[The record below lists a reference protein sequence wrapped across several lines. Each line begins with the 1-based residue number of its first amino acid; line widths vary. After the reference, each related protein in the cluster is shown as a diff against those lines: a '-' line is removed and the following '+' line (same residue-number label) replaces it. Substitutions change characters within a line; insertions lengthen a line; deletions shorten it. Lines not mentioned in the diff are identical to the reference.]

1 MPPDRMRPFWYLR
14 RSRRAAASDID
25 EELSFHIERRVE
37 ALRVS
42 GLSID
47 AARQEAVRQ
56 FGDIEGTRRYCR
68 LQAERKETR
77 MRMGLMLADLVQDL
91 RISFRSLVRSPILA
105 LTIVATVGLGIGATT
120 AMFAVVDAALLRP
133 LPYAAP
139 GELVRIYTDAPPYVF
154 RFSQADYLALAA
166 QQTTFSQVAGYTE
179 RAAAFSDGQVAEQLR
194 GRVVSWSYFDLL
206 GLGPSLGRG
215 FVAADGQPSSPQVV
229 IVSHQFWR
237 QRMGGRADAI
247 GKAIRLD
254 GIDYAVVGVLPAAV
268 GPLEL
273 RQDFFIAA
281 KWDTPRR
288 KGPFFIIAL
297 GRVPGPARAAA
308 AAELHA
314 INRRIFPL
322 WRASYQDERATW
334 GLVDL
339 KESLVRD
346 FKATG
351 RLSLGAVALVWLI
364 ACVNAS
370 NLLVAR
376 VTSRR
381 RELAVRTALGASRAR
396 VVRYLLAE
404 SAILAISAAAVGIA
418 LATVAIGLVQ
428 RFGTAFVP
436 RATEIALAGSALW
449 VLLAVT
455 AISGALFGLVPAL
468 HGTGGAVEEGL
479 RSLGR
484 SSTASVRVR
493 HLRQLLVGS
502 QFAVATPLLIVAG
515 LLIGSLNNLRRV
527 DLGFDSGNLLTASV
541 FLPRAEYRDVSQLV
555 AFWSELRLRLERLP
569 GVSGVTFVDS
579 RPPDDAGNQNNFT
592 LEASPPVSGQSEPVT
607 TWVAVAPDYFALLRL
622 KLLNGR
628 FLQDA
633 DDGDDAAPVL
643 VVDEAW
649 ERRFFP
655 GQSAIGKRLRSGGCS
670 TCPWET
676 VVGVVSGVKYDGLGA
691 AEQGTVYSPMPQ
703 RGAAADSSRSR
714 YLMMRTETDPAS
726 VLPAVR
732 RTLRD
737 LDPNLP
743 LSRVAT
749 IDELVAASLQE
760 PRALSLLIGS
770 LAAVALLLSVVG
782 IYGVMAHYVQQRAR
796 DISIRLAL
804 GGRPGSVLRLIVGKG
819 LLLVGWGVAFGVVM
833 AFAAARLMASLFFGV
848 GPADPMTFA
857 AVVAVLLGAAL
868 AACWVPAARAI
879 AVEPAAVL
887 RTD

>member
-1 MPPDRMRPFWYLR
+1 
-14 RSRRAAASDID
+14 
-25 EELSFHIERRVE
+25 
-37 ALRVS
+37 
-42 GLSID
+42 
-47 AARQEAVRQ
+47 
-56 FGDIEGTRRYCR
+56 
-68 LQAERKETR
+68 
-77 MRMGLMLADLVQDL
+77 MGLMLADLVQDL

-215 FVAADGQPSSPQVV
+215 FVATDGQPSSPQVV

-622 KLLNGR
+622 KLLSGR
-628 FLQDA
+628 VLQDA